1 MYAPKYRE
9 CGHLVIAASE
19 VCGWETGGHDG
30 AGEEDKK
37 RSIKMHIVDILSAG
51 RVLMSH

>member
-1 MYAPKYRE
+1 MAGRQE
-9 CGHLVIAASE
+9 DMMGQD
-19 VCGWETGGHDG
+19 DG